1 MCLGGEEPAITGEWL
16 AEFIIT
22 GCCALCYLRLAKFYL
37 ENSILLSMANTAFPL
52 TGFTSLAIHA
62 GHEQDPN
69 YAHLVPIYASST
81 FVYDTAE
88 QGMRRFSGQEEGY
101 IYSRWG
107 NPTTSEAEKK
117 IAAMECFGITDAAGN
132 PLEAKG
138 LLHASGMAA
147 VTTLFLSN
155 LKAGDKIL
163 SHYSLYGGSQ
173 EMIDKIL
180 PGLGIG
186 AVIVDLRD
194 LNKAE
199 AALKANPDIKMMYL
213 ETPANPTI
221 QCVDIEELTRL
232 AHQYGKIVACDNTF
246 ATPYLQQPF
255 RYGVDFI
262 IHSTTKFLNGHG
274 TAIGGIL
281 LGRDAEFM
289 HTRATKTIRLLG
301 GNSNPFDAFL
311 LINGMRTLEVRM
323 ERHCH
328 NAIEIANYLESHPA
342 VASVNYNGLP
352 SHPDYYVSSKQMR
365 HPGALMSIELKGGL
379 QAGVQMMDKLQMCTR
394 TVSLGT
400 CDTLLC
406 HPASMTHYGVSKEQ
420 REQYGITDGL
430 IRMSIGMENV
440 QDILVD
446 LEQSLASL

>member
-1 MCLGGEEPAITGEWL
+1 MSNH
-16 AEFIIT
+16 EFP
-22 GCCALCYLRLAKFYL
+22 Y
-37 ENSILLSMANTAFPL
+37 S
-52 TGFTSLAIHA
+52 GFSSLAIHA
-62 GHEQDPN
+62 GHKQDPN

-81 FVYDTAE
+81 FEYDTAE

-107 NPTTSEAEKK
+107 NPTTSEAENK
-117 IAAMECFGITDAAGN
+117 IAAMECFGVTDASGR
-132 PLEAKG
+132 PLEVKA

-147 VTTLFLSN
+147 ITTLFLSN
-155 LKAGDKIL
+155 LKSGDKIL
-163 SHYSLYGGSQ
+163 SHFSLYGGSQ
-173 EMIDKIL
+173 ELMDKLL
-180 PGLGIG
+180 PGLGIE

-199 AALKANPDIKMMYL
+199 DALKADPAIKMVYI
-213 ETPANPTI
+213 ETPANPTV
-221 QCVDIEELTRL
+221 QCVDIEELTSL
-232 AHQYGKIVACDNTF
+232 AKQYGKIVACDNTF

-262 IHSTTKFLNGHG
+262 MHSTTKFLNGHG
-274 TAIGGIL
+274 TAIGGVL
-281 LGRDAEFM
+281 LGRDVEFM
-289 HTRATKTIRLLG
+289 ETKAGKTIRFLG

-311 LINGMRTLEVRM
+311 LINGMRTLELRM

-328 NAIEIANYLESHPA
+328 NAMEVANYLDGHAA
-342 VASVNYNGLP
+342 VAKVNYNGLP
-352 SHPDYYVSSKQMR
+352 GHPDFYTASKQMR
-365 HPGALMSIELKGGL
+365 HPGAMMSIELKGGL
-379 QAGVQMMDKLQMCTR
+379 QAGINMMNKLKMCTR

-420 REQYGITDGL
+420 RAEYGITDGL

-440 QDILVD
+440 QDILKD
-446 LEQSLASL
+446 LEQALS